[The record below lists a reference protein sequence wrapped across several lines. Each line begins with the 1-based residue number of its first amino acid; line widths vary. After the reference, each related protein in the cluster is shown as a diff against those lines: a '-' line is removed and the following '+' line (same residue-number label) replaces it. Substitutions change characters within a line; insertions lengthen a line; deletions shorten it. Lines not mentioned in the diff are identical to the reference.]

1 MEPETAAFGYLRER
15 LHSEQRAARS
25 DLWLSRD
32 MRRIGNG
39 ERRSRSSKA
48 LTGAFVPLGSRR
60 RSIWA
65 RKRTALGT
73 ISKTARL
80 VHGYEG
86 RDKMRNEYLAAVVIA
101 ALVACTGLVANS
113 LRSLPSEKQ
122 SAPNTQV
129 ADRLAASVDPFLL
142 RSGG

>member
-1 MEPETAAFGYLRER
+1 
-15 LHSEQRAARS
+15 
-25 DLWLSRD
+25 
-32 MRRIGNG
+32 
-39 ERRSRSSKA
+39 
-48 LTGAFVPLGSRR
+48 
-60 RSIWA
+60 
-65 RKRTALGT
+65 
-73 ISKTARL
+73 
-80 VHGYEG
+80 
-86 RDKMRNEYLAAVVIA
+86 MRNEYLAAVVIA

>member
-1 MEPETAAFGYLRER
+1 
-15 LHSEQRAARS
+15 
-25 DLWLSRD
+25 
-32 MRRIGNG
+32 
-39 ERRSRSSKA
+39 
-48 LTGAFVPLGSRR
+48 
-60 RSIWA
+60 
-65 RKRTALGT
+65 
-73 ISKTARL
+73 
-80 VHGYEG
+80 
-86 RDKMRNEYLAAVVIA
+86 MRNEYLAAVAIA